1 MSLSHPARRHLPRQD
16 PEGREA
22 RWPARR
28 ASHEVRA
35 DRQCEDRESARHHDP
50 ALDPESRG
58 PDHPV

>member
-35 DRQCEDRESARHHDP
+35 DRQCEDRESSASRSRARSWI
-50 ALDPESRG
+50 ARTGSSS
-58 PDHPV
+58 